1 MKVIGDIVN
10 KRYKRTQVSKSQQ
23 RLIKRYEAITGKK
36 LTLLWE
42 FTNRLG
48 ERYIFG
54 RFGLKSDNDSGVLT
68 IAYYNET
75 LHRFLVA

>member
-1 MKVIGDIVN
+1 MIDDVVN
-10 KRYKRTQVSKSQQ
+10 KRYTRTQVSKSQQ
-23 RLIKRYEAITGKK
+23 RLIKRYEVLTGKK

-48 ERYIFG
+48 ERFIFG
-54 RFGLKSDNDSGVLT
+54 RFGLKRDADSGVLT
-68 IAYYNET
+68 IAHYNET